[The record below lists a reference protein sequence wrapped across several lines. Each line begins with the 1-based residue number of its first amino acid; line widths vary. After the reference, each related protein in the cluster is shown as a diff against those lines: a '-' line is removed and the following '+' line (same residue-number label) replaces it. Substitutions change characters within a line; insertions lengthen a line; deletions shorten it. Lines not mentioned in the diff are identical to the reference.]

1 MGAGGYSKEEELNK
15 LRNKKEELINANSNL
30 SVKVLELSNRIE
42 MLTNE
47 KSILSQQNNKITN
60 EKKDLIRDNKELNE
74 KVIQY
79 QADIEKLNESKE
91 LLQKEVEKVNKEKN
105 ELEEATKE
113 NVKLKQENEQ
123 LRKEIE
129 ELRRKYEKAN
139 EEKVFIEKE
148 RDNLIKENNNLKYSK
163 MIFEESNLFLNKISN
178 KEIELTIKKKYKEF
192 LKDKINNDQEDEQ
205 ADFLL
210 KNEIFKKK
218 INEQKENIL
227 GKSINEFLKQSNHI
241 NIILL
246 GKTGVGKSTLINALL
261 GRNAA
266 ETGGFVPVTDKS
278 TYYETNLLR
287 LWDTVGI
294 ELTEERNSDKIL
306 GEIKKIITD
315 SEKKEP
321 DWFIH
326 CIWYCIRGSRFEL
339 KEEGKIID
347 ELLNTYKDGKMPL
360 IIVYLQAYEKEAI
373 NQMECGIKRKFKNID
388 FMPVIAKEIKS
399 INGMITE
406 PFGLDE
412 LKRRTISRIGDTI
425 NSMSFVHVQNM
436 VKQKISNNIE
446 KLSSERNLN
455 ALSKSVYELYKKLIG
470 NLDEN
475 DKNEIEENVKKI
487 LQDCKEIDFSDEI
500 SNYIKQFK
508 EDISKNKN
516 NYNENNESRSEN
528 NARKNKKQLKKIEN
542 TELLKIIERIQK
554 ELESRFN
561 KCKNENNVLFNE
573 EIYNYFLK
581 TIKKYAK
588 LVVEENLKNIK
599 DELKI
604 KMKEEIN
611 KSPNIQELLKN
622 K

>member
-1 MGAGGYSKEEELNK
+1 
-15 LRNKKEELINANSNL
+15 
-30 SVKVLELSNRIE
+30 
-42 MLTNE
+42 
-47 KSILSQQNNKITN
+47 
-60 EKKDLIRDNKELNE
+60 
-74 KVIQY
+74 
-79 QADIEKLNESKE
+79 
-91 LLQKEVEKVNKEKN
+91 
-105 ELEEATKE
+105 
-113 NVKLKQENEQ
+113 
-123 LRKEIE
+123 
-129 ELRRKYEKAN
+129 
-139 EEKVFIEKE
+139 
-148 RDNLIKENNNLKYSK
+148 
-163 MIFEESNLFLNKISN
+163 
-178 KEIELTIKKKYKEF
+178 
-192 LKDKINNDQEDEQ
+192 
-205 ADFLL
+205 
-210 KNEIFKKK
+210 
-218 INEQKENIL
+218 
-227 GKSINEFLKQSNHI
+227 
-241 NIILL
+241 
-246 GKTGVGKSTLINALL
+246 
-261 GRNAA
+261 
-266 ETGGFVPVTDKS
+266 
-278 TYYETNLLR
+278 
-287 LWDTVGI
+287 
-294 ELTEERNSDKIL
+294 
-306 GEIKKIITD
+306 
-315 SEKKEP
+315 
-321 DWFIH
+321 
-326 CIWYCIRGSRFEL
+326 
-339 KEEGKIID
+339 
-347 ELLNTYKDGKMPL
+347 MPL

-373 NQMECGIKRKFKNID
+373 NQMECGIKRKYINID

-406 PFGLDE
+406 PFDLDE

-436 VKQKISNNIE
+436 VNQKISNNRE

-455 ALSKSVYELYKKLIG
+455 ALSKSIYELYKKLIG

-500 SNYIKQFK
+500 ANYIKQFK